1 MTARLEHANITVPD
15 IDAAIE
21 FLLTLEPGFRVRH
34 DSGAAGDYRW
44 VHIGTDESYIALEE
58 PHEPNPGAK
67 MAARYA
73 DYGINHLGW
82 VVDDVAATCK
92 RLDAKGFQ
100 QGYCVPD
107 PQILPRRRRIRVGVG
122 AVSDR
127 QAGATGELW
136 MRCFARGN
144 FVFCRSINGW

>member
-100 QGYCVPD
+100 QGYQSEHHPF
-107 PQILPRRRRIRVGVG
+107 RIRKYYLDAAGFEWELVQYLT
-122 AVSDR
+122 DR
-127 QAGATGELW
+127 PEERASYG
-136 MRCFARGN
+136 
-144 FVFCRSINGW
+144 